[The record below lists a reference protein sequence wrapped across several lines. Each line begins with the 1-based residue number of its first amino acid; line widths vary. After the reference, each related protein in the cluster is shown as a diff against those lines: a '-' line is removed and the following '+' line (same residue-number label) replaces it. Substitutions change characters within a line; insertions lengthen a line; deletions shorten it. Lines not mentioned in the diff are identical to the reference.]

1 VWRNY
6 IPDSYILKVFYHI
19 FLVYRHNGDVRDMAQ
34 ILEVLLNSGVL
45 IPAIWLSLGF
55 VTAWIL
61 LSAKRVVPLT
71 HEEAETLWKV
81 HKQKT
86 LCRARG
92 WQEIVRKNKIIGFEC
107 ECGHKHVQKKHI
119 ITINA

>member
-1 VWRNY
+1 M
-6 IPDSYILKVFYHI
+6 S
-19 FLVYRHNGDVRDMAQ
+19 Q
-34 ILEVLLNSGVL
+34 ILEALLNSGVL

-55 VTAWIL
+55 FIAWFL

-71 HEEAETLWKV
+71 REEAETLWKV
-81 HKQKT
+81 HKQQA

-92 WQEIVRKNKIIGFEC
+92 WQEIVNKNKIIGFEC
-107 ECGHKHVQKKHI
+107 DCGHKHIQKKHI

>member
-1 VWRNY
+1 
-6 IPDSYILKVFYHI
+6 
-19 FLVYRHNGDVRDMAQ
+19 MAQ
-34 ILEVLLNSGVL
+34 ILEALLDSGVL

-55 VTAWIL
+55 VIAWFL

-71 HEEAETLWKV
+71 REEAETLWKF

-86 LCRARG
+86 KCRAES
-92 WQEIVRKNKIIGFEC
+92 WQEIVRRNKIIGFEC
-107 ECGHKHVQKKHI
+107 ECGHKHIQKKHI

>member
-1 VWRNY
+1 MV
-6 IPDSYILKVFYHI
+6 
-19 FLVYRHNGDVRDMAQ
+19 Q
-34 ILEVLLNSGVL
+34 ILEALLDSGVL
-45 IPAIWLSLGF
+45 IPALWLSWGF
-55 VTAWIL
+55 VIAWIL

-71 HEEAETLWKV
+71 REEAETLWKF

-86 LCRARG
+86 KCRAES
-92 WQEIVRKNKIIGFEC
+92 WQEIVRGNKIIGFEC